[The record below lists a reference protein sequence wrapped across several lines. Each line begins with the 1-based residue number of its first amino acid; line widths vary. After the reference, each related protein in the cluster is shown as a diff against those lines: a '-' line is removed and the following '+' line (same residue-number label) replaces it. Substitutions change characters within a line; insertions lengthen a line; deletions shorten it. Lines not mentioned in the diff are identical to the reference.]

1 MTAQRVLFI
10 FFTDPRRAFSS
21 SVAALSS
28 VVRAA
33 GHEPEALE
41 VFREY
46 DIDDVA
52 AHIDALNPD
61 VLALSCM
68 TRDWPGAHALVDRLK
83 SDALVLIGGY
93 HASLAPK
100 EVAECKGVDAICIG
114 EGERPMTQLLDLLS
128 RGERPKHSFEG
139 LWVRSAEG
147 FEGDPPGADPEP
159 DIAAL
164 PPWDYEVFGSV
175 PDAIEAGIN
184 TFGPL
189 IDEYLPTRAGRG
201 CPFTCA
207 YCSAPRWGKL
217 GGYSNKSR
225 RNTRPVTH
233 LCEELASLRDRYNPE
248 GFEFWDEHFPIDL
261 KWLEEFAE
269 VYPAKVGLP
278 FKVEMHPNAATRPR
292 LALLKKAGCSLFHC
306 GIEAGD
312 ETFRRDVLNRR
323 TTDARLQAVF
333 DDCRDLGLETSASLM
348 TMLPGETREQTK
360 ATTELLHRL
369 KPGSFMWSNFH
380 PLPGT
385 VLGEAGVEHWPL
397 PARKTFADYDQV
409 NTSMPPA
416 VSAQERAETFAEL
429 GALQH
434 QLVQLAAKRAGKD
447 GGRPRARP
455 IEVPVPMSPPS
466 NALTSLLA
474 LPSPACVLA
483 AAFDK
488 GMLRVQLQHPSFDER
503 EIRFA
508 PLEGH
513 SHFLRTDQFG
523 LSYGGKEAPDA
534 LLTLL
539 RELAGHLEGTSL
551 EALESAYA
559 DMSGS

>member
-1 MTAQRVLFI
+1 MTAQRVLFV

-21 SVAALSS
+21 SVAALSA
-28 VVRAA
+28 VVSAA

-46 DIDDVA
+46 SIEDVA

-61 VLALSCM
+61 VLAMSCM

-83 SDALVLIGGY
+83 TDTLVLVGGY
-93 HASLAPK
+93 HASLAPL
-100 EVAECKGVDAICIG
+100 EVAECEGVDAICIG
-114 EGERPMTQLLDLLS
+114 EGERPVTRLLDLLS
-128 RGERPKHSFEG
+128 RGEPLQTFEG
-139 LWVRSAEG
+139 LWVRSSNTG
-147 FEGDPPGADPEP
+147 WEGDPPQADPEP

-217 GGYSNKSR
+217 GRYSESSR

-233 LCEELASLRDRYNPE
+233 LCAELASLRDRYQPE

-269 VYPAKVGLP
+269 VYPKMVGLP

-312 ETFRRDVLNRR
+312 EAFRRGVLNRR
-323 TTDARLQAVF
+323 TTDARLAAVF
-333 DDCRDLGLETSASLM
+333 DDCRELDLETSASLM
-348 TMLPGETREQTK
+348 TMLPGETREQMK
-360 ATTELLHRL
+360 ATTDLLHRL

-385 VLGEAGVEHWPL
+385 VLGEAGVEHWPM
-397 PARKTFADYDQV
+397 PARATFSDYDQV
-409 NTSMPPA
+409 KTSMPPA
-416 VSAQERAETFAEL
+416 VNAQERAETFAEL

-434 QLVQLAAKRAGKD
+434 QLVQIAAKRAGKE

-466 NALTSLLA
+466 EALIRTLA
-474 LPSPACVLA
+474 LPSPARPLA

-488 GMLRVQLQHPSFDER
+488 GVLSVQVEHPAMGEKV
-503 EIRFA
+503 IRFA

-513 SHFLRTDQFG
+513 SHFVRARGFG
-523 LSYGGKEAPDA
+523 LSYGGKEAPDT
-534 LLTLL
+534 LLAML
-539 RELAGHLEGTSL
+539 RELAERLGGTSL
-551 EALESAYA
+551 EALETAYRDA
-559 DMSGS
+559 